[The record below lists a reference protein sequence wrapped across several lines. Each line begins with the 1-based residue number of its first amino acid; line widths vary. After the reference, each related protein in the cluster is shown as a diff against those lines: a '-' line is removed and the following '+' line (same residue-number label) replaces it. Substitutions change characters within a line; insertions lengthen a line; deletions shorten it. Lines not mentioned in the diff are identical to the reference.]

1 MKKIL
6 IILIS
11 FYLLNNFALAAGG
24 DSGESSS
31 KASMYDE
38 AVKLI
43 KRAGKLEKKDK
54 KIKQLNFIEKLLT
67 N

>member
-24 DSGESSS
+24 DSGGSSS
-31 KASMYDE
+31 KVSMYDE

-43 KRAGKLEKKDK
+43 KRAGSLKKKIK
-54 KIKQLNFIEKLLT
+54 KIKQLNFIKKLLT